1 MNQITDNYDTNDEID
16 LREMFAALISKWAVI
31 ALFGFVSVTL
41 AGYYGFKVAVPKY
54 ESNAVFAMPGA
65 SGSSLGGLGA
75 LAGLAGVSI
84 PTSSGSN
91 NVIDRVAGRDFVVEL
106 GDELDLLSDP
116 FFNSTLNSPPPGI
129 KQRLFIAL
137 GISKKGEPP
146 TESALESGL
155 ADTFSDNIS
164 IATTKDGA
172 YSVTF
177 SHVDPDAAAIIAN
190 AVVDKVLTQSR
201 DEQIEEQQS
210 RVKYLSEQLFKAQN
224 DLDNAT
230 EKVQEFAIVK
240 NMLSVQELLQRSQ
253 QLTKMRERRDDLA
266 SNISVLTKLG
276 DFLGTPENSEETIGN
291 FLENN
296 GRLHDREIALLIG
309 NPTTWKEWLALK
321 EDTILGATQNFSDQ
335 LAQIDRNISIFKAEA
350 ASTAKNAA
358 TLAGLQRDVKVE
370 AATYEVIVGQFKQ
383 QALTSGF
390 ELSLG
395 TVYET
400 AVPAIGPSSPNKRL
414 ILALGGVLGIFLG
427 SGVALFLS
435 MARGSVH
442 TRSTL
447 ADHFD
452 SRTVYFNR
460 CAFARLEG
468 GDLARLVK
476 RFQKLTAP
484 EVEEFA
490 YALNAQGKTTY
501 LIVPPTQSAATALTA
516 LALSKGADLGNGTL
530 VIDLFSQLKVTCD
543 NDAAQT
549 VGGYKL
555 CPTSVGFNIATPAT
569 PDVVSP
575 QNVAHS
581 EFTKTLE
588 TLNSGYT
595 STIIL
600 TKPADDAGYILKGL
614 QKLGPLVISSGKL
627 GKITSGSLQRLN
639 SLLPEGNGT
648 SKRLLFIC

>member
-1 MNQITDNYDTNDEID
+1 MKQITDNYSYDANDEID
-16 LREMFAALISKWAVI
+16 LRELFASLISKWAVI

-41 AGYYGFKVAVPKY
+41 AGYYAFKVATPTY
-54 ESNAVFAMPGA
+54 ESNAVFAMPNS
-65 SGSSLGGLGA
+65 SGPSMGGLGA
-75 LAGLAGVSI
+75 LEGLAGVSL
-84 PTSSGSN
+84 PTASGSR
-91 NVIDRVAGRDFVVEL
+91 NVIDRVAGRDFVVGL
-106 GDELDLLSDP
+106 ADELNLLSDP
-116 FFNSTLNSPPPGI
+116 FFNSPLSPPGM
-129 KQRLFIAL
+129 KQRLFVAL
-137 GISKKGEPP
+137 GISKGEPP
-146 TESALESGL
+146 TENALEARL
-155 ADTFSDNIS
+155 ASTFSDNIS
-164 IATTKDGA
+164 VATTKDGA
-172 YSVTF
+172 YRVTF

-210 RVKYLSEQLFKAQN
+210 RVEYLSEQLFKAQN
-224 DLDNAT
+224 DLDNAA
-230 EKVQEFAIVK
+230 EKVQEFAVVN
-240 NMLSVQELLQRSQ
+240 NMLSVQELLQRSL

-266 SNISVLTKLG
+266 SNISALTKFG
-276 DFLGTPENSEETIGN
+276 DFLGTPENSEETIGS

-296 GRLHDREIALLIG
+296 ERLQDREIALLIG
-309 NPTTWKEWLALK
+309 NPTTWKEWLALT
-321 EDTILGATQNFSDQ
+321 EDTILGAVQNFSDQ
-335 LAQIDRNISIFKAEA
+335 LAQIDRSIATFKAEA
-350 ASTAKNAA
+350 AATAENAA
-358 TLAGLQRDVKVE
+358 TLARLERDVKVE
-370 AATYEVIVGQFKQ
+370 AATYQVIVGQFKQ

-395 TVYET
+395 TIYET
-400 AVPAIGPSSPNKRL
+400 AVPAIKPSSPKKWL

-447 ADHFD
+447 ADHLD
-452 SRTVYFNR
+452 SRTVHFNR
-460 CAFARLEG
+460 RVFARLEG
-468 GDLARLVK
+468 GDLARLVT

-484 EVEEFA
+484 EVGEFA
-490 YALNAQGKTTY
+490 YSLNAQGKTTY
-501 LIVPPTQSAATALTA
+501 LIVPPTQSAATPLTA
-516 LALSKGADLGNGTL
+516 LTLSKGADLGNGTL

-543 NDAAQT
+543 NDAAKT

-581 EFTKTLE
+581 EFSKTLE
-588 TLNSGYT
+588 TLKSSYT

-614 QKLGPLVISSGKL
+614 QKLDPLVISSGKL